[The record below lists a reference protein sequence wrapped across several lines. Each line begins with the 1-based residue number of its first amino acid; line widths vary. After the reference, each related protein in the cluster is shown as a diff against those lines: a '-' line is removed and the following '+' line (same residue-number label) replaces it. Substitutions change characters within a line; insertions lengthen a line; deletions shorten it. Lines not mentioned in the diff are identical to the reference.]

1 MRLIA
6 ALLILM
12 GWALPTLAEPVR
24 ITDALGRVIEL
35 PKRPERL
42 VVTLHYEEITA
53 VAGAEGWKK
62 VVAMSRAPW
71 ESWRPAVYAEYLKA
85 IPVLASI
92 PDTGDIEDQ
101 SFAAEK
107 VIAVRPDVLVLS
119 NWGFETAKAQVER
132 VQQAG
137 IPVVVLDY
145 HAQDL
150 AKHLASTRAL
160 GRLFGTEARAEELV
174 RFYEREYTSLVARIA
189 TAQAGKPKPKAYVEF
204 GREGADTIGNSYN
217 KAMWGRMLT
226 LLGAEN
232 LAEGRIPGAWG
243 PLNAETVIAENPD
256 AIFLASSSWLTRPK
270 AVKTG
275 YGVDAALTRATLLP
289 YLGRPGWKDL
299 KAVRSGN
306 VNAVEHGLSRT
317 MFDIV
322 AMQFIAKRLY
332 PEALADL
339 DPEKTFREIHAKFLP
354 VAYSGTWFLSIAE
367 TK

>member
-1 MRLIA
+1 MRRTALLFLFFGWAFA
-6 ALLILM
+6 AL
-12 GWALPTLAEPVR
+12 AQPVR
-24 ITDALGRVIEL
+24 VTDALGRVIDL

-53 VAGAEGWKK
+53 VAGAGGWAK

-71 ESWRPAVYAEYLKA
+71 ESWRPAIYAEYLRA
-85 IPVLASI
+85 IPPLAGI
-92 PDTGDIEDQ
+92 PDTGDIEDS
-101 SFAAEK
+101 SFSAEK
-107 VIAVRPDVLVLS
+107 VIAARPDVLLLS

-132 VQQAG
+132 IQQAG

-150 AKHLASTRAL
+150 EKHLASTRAI
-160 GRLFGTEARAEELV
+160 GRLFDAEARAEALAS
-174 RFYEREYTSLVARIA
+174 FYAREYTSLLGRIA
-189 TAQAGKPKPKAYVEF
+189 AAQAGKLRPKAYLEL
-204 GREGADTIGNSYN
+204 GRDGADTVGNSYN
-217 KAMWGRMLT
+217 KAMWGRILT

-243 PLNAETVIAENPD
+243 PLNAETVLAENPD
-256 AIFLASSSWLTRPK
+256 AIFVASSSWMTRPK

-275 YGVDAALTRATLLP
+275 YGIDPALTRSTLMP
-289 YLGRPGWKDL
+289 YLDRPGWKDL
-299 KAVRSGN
+299 KAVRTGN

-317 MFDIV
+317 LFDIV

-339 DPEKTFREIHAKFLP
+339 DPDAMFRQLHETYLP
-354 VAYSGTWFLSIAE
+354 VPYSGTWFLTLGE
-367 TK
+367 RK

>member
-6 ALLILM
+6 LLFLLV
-12 GWALPTLAEPVR
+12 GWIVPAVADTVR
-24 ITDALGRVIEL
+24 ITDAIGRVIDL
-35 PKRPERL
+35 PKPPERL

-53 VAGAEGWKK
+53 IAGAEGWKK

-71 ESWRPAVYAEYLKA
+71 ESWRPAIYAEYLKA
-85 IPVLASI
+85 IPVLAST

-101 SFAAEK
+101 SFSAEK

-119 NWGFETAKAQVER
+119 NWGFENAKAQVER
-132 VQQAG
+132 IQQAG

-160 GRLFGTEARAEELV
+160 GRLFGTEARAEELA
-174 RFYEREYTSLVARIA
+174 RFYEREYTGLVART
-189 TAQAGKPKPKAYVEF
+189 TAARASKPKPKAYVEF
-204 GREGADTIGNSYN
+204 GREGAETIGNSYN
-217 KAMWGRMLT
+217 NAMWGRILT

-256 AIFLASSSWLTRPK
+256 AIFLASSSWMTRPK

-289 YLGRPGWKDL
+289 YLARPGWKDQ

-317 MFDIV
+317 LFDIV
-322 AMQFIAKRLY
+322 ATQFIAKRLY

-339 DPEKTFREIHAKFLP
+339 DPEKTFREIHAKYLP
-354 VAYSGTWFLSIAE
+354 VAYSGTWFLAIGE
-367 TK
+367 KK

>member
-1 MRLIA
+1 MRLFALFVLLLGCLAPA
-6 ALLILM
+6 AAAPL
-12 GWALPTLAEPVR
+12 R
-24 ITDALGRVIEL
+24 ITDALGRVIDL

-53 VAGAEGWKK
+53 IAGAEGWKK

-71 ESWRPAVYAEYLKA
+71 ESWRPAIYAEYLKA

-107 VIAVRPDVLVLS
+107 VIAVKPDVLVLS
-119 NWGFETAKAQVER
+119 NWGFETAKTQVER
-132 VQQAG
+132 IRQAG

-150 AKHLASTRAL
+150 ERHLASTRAL
-160 GRLFGTEARAEELV
+160 GQLFGTEARAEELA
-174 RFYEREYTSLVARIA
+174 RFYEREYTGLLARIA
-189 TAQAGKPKPKAYVEF
+189 AVQAGKPKPKAYIEF
-204 GREGADTIGNSYN
+204 GREGAETVGNSYN
-217 KAMWGRMLT
+217 KAMWGRILT

-256 AIFLASSSWLTRPK
+256 AIFLAASSWMTRPK

-299 KAVRSGN
+299 KAVRNGN

-317 MFDIV
+317 LFDIV

-332 PEALADL
+332 PAALADL
-339 DPEKTFREIHAKFLP
+339 DPERTFRDIHAKYLP
-354 VAYSGTWFLSIAE
+354 VPYSGTWFLTLE
-367 TK
+367 EPK